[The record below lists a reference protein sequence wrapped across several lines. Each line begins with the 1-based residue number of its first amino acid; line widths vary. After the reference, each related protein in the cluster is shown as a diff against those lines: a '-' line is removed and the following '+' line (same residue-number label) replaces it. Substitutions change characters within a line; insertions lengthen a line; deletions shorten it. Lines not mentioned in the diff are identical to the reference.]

1 MLLPCRVAAA
11 TAMLLMLGSCS
22 YAYSIRAVAM
32 NGRLAF
38 VVAPWSERH
47 PNCVRGVTVS
57 VDKGGPIARPS
68 PGDDAALVRN
78 GGGYW
83 WEQFDVT
90 SCPNPFPIFYGQ
102 PLKGVP
108 SDYGGGRTSSVKA
121 KPLVIGHVYEV
132 GMESSGSGYGS
143 GWFRIT
149 RDGHIE
155 NWRSDPT
162 PSVLNAQGYD
172 VTVGEQVPPP
182 PNG

>member
-1 MLLPCRVAAA
+1 
-11 TAMLLMLGSCS
+11 MLLMLGSCS

-78 GGGYW
+78 GGVYW